1 MHNVLH
7 HRAILQSCCQQFLPQ
22 IPASIPACV
31 RPKARQQKFSAE
43 ILSRNSWWAGNR
55 SWVCCW
61 CEAELVW
68 IAAVQADSLVGIV
81 FPQDSAQGNL
91 LESGL
96 GITSGSSSSPALV
109 CVVSST
115 LWVGHDSFFL
125 FFFFCK
131 VTKSLLSLS
140 HLLPQCEL
148 NLQLLMFLFISVA
161 WVLSSCASFNR
172 NDFCWSLFLDG
183 SAGITLGTQ
192 LFIKHTHGS
201 KWSAISPHSHIL
213 VYLFIKALKTTKETS
228 PSLFFV

>member
-7 HRAILQSCCQQFLPQ
+7 HCAILQSCCQQFLPQ

-96 GITSGSSSSPALV
+96 GITSGSSSSPALL
-109 CVVSST
+109 CAVSST

-125 FFFFCK
+125 VFFFLQSHQIPPVSFPSFASMWVEPPAAHFPFYFCC
-131 VTKSLLSLS
+131 LSPLK
-140 HLLPQCEL
+140 LC
-148 NLQLLMFLFISVA
+148 QL
-161 WVLSSCASFNR
+161 
-172 NDFCWSLFLDG
+172 
-183 SAGITLGTQ
+183 
-192 LFIKHTHGS
+192 
-201 KWSAISPHSHIL
+201 
-213 VYLFIKALKTTKETS
+213 
-228 PSLFFV
+228 